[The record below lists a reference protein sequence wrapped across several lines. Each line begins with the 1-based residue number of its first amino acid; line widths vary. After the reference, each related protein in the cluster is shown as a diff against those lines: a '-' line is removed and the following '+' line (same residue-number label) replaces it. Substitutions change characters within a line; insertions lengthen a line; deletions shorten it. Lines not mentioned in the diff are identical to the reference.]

1 MNFIIFVVVSLV
13 IIWGI
18 LEYFGVGDK

>member
-1 MNFIIFVVVSLV
+1 MNFIIFVVVSLAV
-13 IIWGI
+13 IWGI

>member
-1 MNFIIFVVVSLV
+1 MSYIIFFAISIG

-18 LEYFGVGDK
+18 LEYFGVGDE